1 MTRLV
6 FDEVNRVRTDPMGTV
21 AYLERNLSLFRGN
34 LLCLPDGHNFVT
46 HEGPAAVLEC
56 IEVIR
61 NTPPMPALL
70 WNWELAAAA

>member
-6 FDEVNRVRTDPMGTV
+6 FDEVNRVRKNPAGV
-21 AYLERNLSLFRGN
+21 IEYLERNLALFRDN

-46 HEGPAAVLEC
+46 HEGPFAVREC
-56 IEVIR
+56 IEVLR
-61 NTPPMPALL
+61 NTQPMPALQ